1 MNRRRKRM
9 TEAQLN
15 SFTYEAKRYKRV
27 NEVDFSKR
35 EERRRYKRNMLAQL
49 KAMRGDRNG
58 K

>member
-15 SFTYEAKRYKRV
+15 SFIYEAKRYKRV
-27 NEVDFSKR
+27 NEVDLSKR

-49 KAMRGDRNG
+49 KGMRGDRNG